1 MCQWEQ
7 CRQMMDAPIRFLLVD
22 DTPANLLALE
32 SLVRRDGLEVLK
44 AGSGAQALELLLE
57 ADVDLAF
64 LDVQLPDM
72 DGFELAELM
81 RGAARTRQIPIIFVT
96 AGARDPERLFKGY
109 EAGAVDFLY
118 KPIDPQVLKGKVDT
132 FFELSR
138 QRRELA
144 QALHLNEMFVGILGH
159 DLRTPLSA
167 MLTGAHVLEQEL
179 SEESSRRTLRQMALA
194 GQRMT
199 AMIEQL
205 LDLTRA
211 RLAGG
216 LGFVAARARVEIG
229 QLVQRAGE
237 ELRVAH
243 PDREIVVRVEGDCL
257 TTGDADRLLQL
268 FSNLIANALQHG
280 ARSSPITVVVDGR
293 AADIAVTVHNLG
305 VIPPELLPIL
315 FEPFRGRP
323 NRAAHSRGLGLGLF
337 ISQQIAAA
345 HGGNVTVTSNQR
357 EGTTFQV
364 WVARRV
370 VGERALGVPSRNLLI
385 VDPDESIRGAL
396 RAAFEERGY
405 AVASAAG
412 EIEALEALGEGQRP
426 EALILNLPSLS
437 ASRLY
442 QTLQGEPSLARIPVL
457 WCTARPA
464 AAPAGVRVLTKPL
477 QLERLIEAVEAL
489 GGDRVPRAQR
499 AVPPPLAG
507 VV

>member
-1 MCQWEQ
+1 
-7 CRQMMDAPIRFLLVD
+7 MMDAPIRFLLVD
-22 DTPANLLALE
+22 DTPANLVALE
-32 SLVRRDGLEVLK
+32 ALVRRDGLELLK
-44 AGSGAQALELLLE
+44 AGSGAQALEVLLE

-81 RGAARTRQIPIIFVT
+81 RGATRTRQVPIIFVT
-96 AGARDPERLFKGY
+96 AGARDPERSFKGY

-138 QRRELA
+138 QRRELS
-144 QALHLNEMFVGILGH
+144 QALRLNEMFVGILGH

-179 SEESSRRTLRQMALA
+179 SDESSRHTLRQMALA

-216 LGFVAARARVEIG
+216 LGFVGACARLDIG

-243 PDREIVVRVEGDCL
+243 PDRELVVRVTGDCF
-257 TTGDADRLLQL
+257 TSGDADRLLQL

-280 ARSSPITVVVDGR
+280 ARGSPITVLVDGC
-293 AADIAVTVHNLG
+293 AGDIAVSVHNLG
-305 VIPPELLPIL
+305 VIPQDLLPIL

-323 NRAAHSRGLGLGLF
+323 KRASHSRGLGLGLF

-345 HGGNVTVTSNQR
+345 HGGNVTVSSNER
-357 EGTTFQV
+357 EGTTLTA
-364 WVARRV
+364 WIARRV
-370 VGERALGVPSRNLLI
+370 LGERALSTSSAAQPSRQ
-385 VDPDESIRGAL
+385 P
-396 RAAFEERGY
+396 
-405 AVASAAG
+405 
-412 EIEALEALGEGQRP
+412 RP
-426 EALILNLPSLS
+426 P
-437 ASRLY
+437 
-442 QTLQGEPSLARIPVL
+442 T
-457 WCTARPA
+457 
-464 AAPAGVRVLTKPL
+464 
-477 QLERLIEAVEAL
+477 
-489 GGDRVPRAQR
+489 
-499 AVPPPLAG
+499 G

>member
-1 MCQWEQ
+1 
-7 CRQMMDAPIRFLLVD
+7 MMDAPIRFLLVD
-22 DTPANLLALE
+22 DTPANLVALE
-32 SLVRRDGLEVLK
+32 SLVRREGLEILK
-44 AGSGAQALELLLE
+44 AGSGAEALELLL
-57 ADVDLAF
+57 AHDVDLAF

-96 AGARDPERLFKGY
+96 AGSQDPRRLFQGY

-132 FFELSR
+132 FFELAK
-138 QRRELA
+138 QRRELS

-167 MLTGAHVLEQEL
+167 MLTGAYVLEQEL
-179 SEESSRRTLRQMALA
+179 SDDACRHTLRQMALA

-216 LGFVAARARVEIG
+216 LGFVGARTRLDIG

-237 ELRVAH
+237 ELRVSH
-243 PDREIVVRVEGDCL
+243 PEREILVQVRGDAV

-268 FSNLIANALQHG
+268 FSNLLANALQHG
-280 ARSSPITVVVDGR
+280 TRGSPIAVEVEGSGGE
-293 AADIAVTVHNLG
+293 IAVSVRNQG
-305 VIPPELLPIL
+305 VIPAELLPIL

-323 NRAAHSRGLGLGLF
+323 NKSARSHGLGLGLF

-345 HGGNVTVTSNQR
+345 HGGEVSVVSNER
-357 EGTTFQV
+357 EGTTFTAQI
-364 WVARRV
+364 ARRAA
-370 VGERALGVPSRNLLI
+370 GERALSATPRHLLI
-385 VDPDESIRGAL
+385 VDDDANIRGSL

-405 AVASAAG
+405 EVSAAAG
-412 EIEALEALGEGQRP
+412 EIDALELLGKGPR
-426 EALILNLPSLS
+426 ADVLILNLPSSS
-437 ASRLY
+437 ASRLH
-442 QTLQGEPSLARIPVL
+442 QTLQSEPSLAGIPLV

-464 AAPAGVRVLTKPL
+464 SAPAGVLVMAKPL
-477 QLERLIEAVEAL
+477 KLERLIEAVEGLDGSRRA
-489 GGDRVPRAQR
+489 RPPRPA
-499 AVPPPLAG
+499 PPLEKRA
-507 VV
+507 